1 MGRDLGKEGG
11 GNGLRGWVS
20 RVGLVCCSWLESLFL
35 LSLVLLLLLFSLLSN
50 EEHGASGWNSALLV

>member
-20 RVGLVCCSWLESLFL
+20 RVGLVCCSWLESFFL
-35 LSLVLLLLLFSLLSN
+35 LSLMVLSLFSLLSN
-50 EEHGASGWNSALLV
+50 EEHGASG